1 MLSRKCSSWH
11 SQVFY
16 LESFL
21 WNVQPYILRRLANYQ
36 SAYCTKA
43 LGSWLAQV
51 CASMLKSVKS
61 GKLNLCWTVFGAPD
75 RANRGQLLCV
85 PAGLASDVEAV
96 LPYCKDV
103 MGRAVINL
111 SGKQPEAA
119 TTLKVIGNSMI
130 FNMVES
136 VAEGHV
142 LAEKS
147 GLGGEHL
154 HQY

>member
-1 MLSRKCSSWH
+1 M
-11 SQVFY
+11 
-16 LESFL
+16 
-21 WNVQPYILRRLANYQ
+21 
-36 SAYCTKA
+36 
-43 LGSWLAQV
+43 
-51 CASMLKSVKS
+51 
-61 GKLNLCWTVFGAPD
+61 
-75 RANRGQLLCV
+75 
-85 PAGLASDVEAV
+85 EAV

-154 HQY
+154 HQYLTLFFPGVYVDYSTRMMTGDYWDREEVSAIRLQCLLRFFWLTSHCK